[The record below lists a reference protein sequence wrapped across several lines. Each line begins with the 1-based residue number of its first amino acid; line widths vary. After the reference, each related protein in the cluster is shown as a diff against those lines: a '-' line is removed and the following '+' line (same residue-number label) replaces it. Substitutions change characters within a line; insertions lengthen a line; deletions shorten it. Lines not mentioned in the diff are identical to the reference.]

1 MRKRWERRFAVLVL
15 AGACALAQTST
26 GPVEAAGRAVHVE
39 RQASQQG
46 ILPVV
51 FSFFKTLAEKAL
63 ASVSPAPVPGGPKTS
78 SPLGNPSGD
87 NGAGID
93 PNGG

>member
-1 MRKRWERRFAVLVL
+1 MRKGWNRRFAVIVL
-15 AGACALAQTST
+15 AGVCALAETST
-26 GPVEAAGRAVHVE
+26 GAAEAAGKAVRVE
-39 RQASQQG
+39 RPAAQQG

-63 ASVSPAPVPGGPKTS
+63 ASVSPAPVPGGPQTS
-78 SPLGNPSGD
+78 SPLGNPLGD